1 MALTNVLNKIHNIR
15 SYITTAKN
23 PQANL
28 VCERIHQTIGNSLD
42 VLATLQPPQDIEAAH
57 HLVDTAIANTVFV
70 HCFTFSST
78 HSSTSGG
85 LVFQRDM
92 ILEFSLLADFQI
104 IREKHQQL
112 IDQRLVDANQK
123 RFSHDYIIGK
133 EILKLNLQANKLEP
147 RATEP
152 YVIEQVY
159 ANGTVIIRI
168 APNVIEHTSL
178 WRIKP
183 YQQ

>member
-1 MALTNVLNKIHNIR
+1 MHW
-15 SYITTAKN
+15 
-23 PQANL
+23 
-28 VCERIHQTIGNSLD
+28 TIDNSLH
-42 VLATLQPPQDIEAAH
+42 VLVTLQPPQDIEAAH
-57 HLVDTAIANTVFV
+57 HLVDTAIVNTVFA
-70 HCFTFSST
+70 HCSTFSSAHNAT
-78 HSSTSGG
+78 PGR
-85 LVFQRDM
+85 LVFQSDM

-112 IDQRLVDANQK
+112 IDQRLVDANKK